1 MSTKSSLCIFAST
14 RDHKFLTSCC
24 YCPWYYEN
32 AKHCYVDWNLTIWKI
47 DYQLT
52 VFIEMFVYTQKK
64 MMNHL
69 LSQGL
74 FSQNN
79 SQWKEDIKLFLKYE
93 AAVLTLLEPS
103 DVVWESGIDMVG
115 LICHRERK
123 DDAGLVVCIKWYPPA
138 KYWQRVGRLGGPFCG
153 RSQQP
158 INDQLTL
165 MQSLQRCLLSL
176 EMKCQGSRGWMEW
189 LGDEKGSLVTGIL
202 FPCLPLLPI
211 EQVIVQTEWII
222 Q

>member
-1 MSTKSSLCIFAST
+1 
-14 RDHKFLTSCC
+14 
-24 YCPWYYEN
+24 
-32 AKHCYVDWNLTIWKI
+32 
-47 DYQLT
+47 
-52 VFIEMFVYTQKK
+52 
-64 MMNHL
+64 MNHL
-69 LSQGL
+69 LSQVL

-138 KYWQRVGRLGGPFCG
+138 KYWQRVGRLGAPLW
-153 RSQQP
+153 S
-158 INDQLTL
+158 LTAAN
-165 MQSLQRCLLSL
+165 QWPAYSYAKFT
-176 EMKCQGSRGWMEW
+176 EMFAVNGNEMSGVSRLDWMIGGW
-189 LGDEKGSLVTGIL
+189 KGSLVTGIL

>member
-93 AAVLTLLEPS
+93 AAVLTLPEPS

-138 KYWQRVGRLGGPFCG
+138 KYWQRVGRLGGPSVVAHS
-153 RSQQP
+153 SQSMTSLLLCKVYRDVCCQWKWNVRGLEFGW
-158 INDQLTL
+158 NDWGMKKEAWLL
-165 MQSLQRCLLSL
+165 GSCFPASPCCLLSRL
-176 EMKCQGSRGWMEW
+176 SSKQNE
-189 LGDEKGSLVTGIL
+189 
-202 FPCLPLLPI
+202 
-211 EQVIVQTEWII
+211 
-222 Q
+222 

>member
-1 MSTKSSLCIFAST
+1 
-14 RDHKFLTSCC
+14 
-24 YCPWYYEN
+24 
-32 AKHCYVDWNLTIWKI
+32 
-47 DYQLT
+47 
-52 VFIEMFVYTQKK
+52 
-64 MMNHL
+64 MNHL
-69 LSQGL
+69 LSQVL

-93 AAVLTLLEPS
+93 AAALTLLEPS

-123 DDAGLVVCIKWYPPA
+123 DDAGLVVCIKWYPLA

-176 EMKCQGSRGWMEW
+176 EMKCQGSRGWMNYWGMKKEAW
-189 LGDEKGSLVTGIL
+189 LLGSC
-202 FPCLPLLPI
+202 FPASPCCLLSRLSSKQN
-211 EQVIVQTEWII
+211 E
-222 Q
+222 